1 MLEGAHRPGKGRV
14 NREFLV
20 EVRGE
25 VASVLLAGEIDMA
38 AAPAVRRAIDRAP
51 SSRARRVLINLD
63 AVTFIDSTGL
73 GAIITGYRA
82 AKRLGLGYRL
92 GPASVPIIARTL
104 EVTGLDGLD
113 LEPAPRSSEASA

>member
-1 MLEGAHRPGKGRV
+1 MLEGAPTRKARV

-20 EVRGE
+20 EVRGD
-25 VASVLLAGEIDMA
+25 VAFVLLTGEIDMA
-38 AAPAVRRAIDRAP
+38 AAPAVRRAIDRAL
-51 SSRARRVLINLD
+51 SSPARRVVINLD

-82 AKRLGLGYRL
+82 AERLGLGYRV

-104 EVTGLDGLD
+104 EVTGLDGLA
-113 LEPAPRSSEASA
+113 LEPSPRSSEASG